1 MNKKE
6 SDEGS
11 HDWEKARVAKELIRL
26 EKQAA
31 EKRARL
37 KNKLKWLG
45 KEPRASFFY
54 FFFLAL
60 YFEKL
65 RGQLVVPKAE
75 HDINPL
81 SAKAL
86 GTERITMKISHPRD
100 DRPVIGGMTTNT
112 DLDSLQKS
120 ESKTTKADEKNSLL
134 LSHSNRRESPEM
146 DLDEL
151 LRKFDISTVKNKP
164 ANGVFFPGFMSDFAG
179 VEDIL
184 EYITETL
191 LNPNID
197 DPVALMKKINKAWSA
212 VYADFPEAFSWMDV
226 KNEEQCIWVWNTLK
240 SKGVSPPLNPL
251 NNYQRWNFICATF
264 DLWNGWTNEQLEELK
279 SKRKKVNQH
288 FLKLMESP
296 QSPQG
301 HKKILMTELEKAW
314 AQQVR
319 RMQPKKAIDLA
330 ALPAKSKKKLAK
342 LSGEYG
348 ESEMEILVR
357 LIDNECV
364 RIVNKD
370 LK

>member
-1 MNKKE
+1 
-6 SDEGS
+6 
-11 HDWEKARVAKELIRL
+11 
-26 EKQAA
+26 
-31 EKRARL
+31 
-37 KNKLKWLG
+37 
-45 KEPRASFFY
+45 
-54 FFFLAL
+54 
-60 YFEKL
+60 
-65 RGQLVVPKAE
+65 
-75 HDINPL
+75 
-81 SAKAL
+81 
-86 GTERITMKISHPRD
+86 
-100 DRPVIGGMTTNT
+100 
-112 DLDSLQKS
+112 
-120 ESKTTKADEKNSLL
+120 
-134 LSHSNRRESPEM
+134 
-146 DLDEL
+146 
-151 LRKFDISTVKNKP
+151 
-164 ANGVFFPGFMSDFAG
+164 
-179 VEDIL
+179 
-184 EYITETL
+184 
-191 LNPNID
+191 
-197 DPVALMKKINKAWSA
+197 
-212 VYADFPEAFSWMDV
+212 
-226 KNEEQCIWVWNTLK
+226 WVWNTLK

-251 NNYQRWNFICATF
+251 NNYQRWYFICATF